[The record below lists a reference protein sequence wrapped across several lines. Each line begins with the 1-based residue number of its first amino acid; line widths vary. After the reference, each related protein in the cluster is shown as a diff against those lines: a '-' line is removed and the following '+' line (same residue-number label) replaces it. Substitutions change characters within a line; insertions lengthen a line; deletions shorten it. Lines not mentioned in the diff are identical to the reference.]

1 MYNNYLQD
9 TAIKISN
16 SNNPSYY
23 TPSYNNLKIIDMMV
37 YIKCRLLLKLIISV
51 FYSFFSQKNINLKCF

>member
-37 YIKCRLLLKLIISV
+37 YIKCRLLLKLIIS
-51 FYSFFSQKNINLKCF
+51 